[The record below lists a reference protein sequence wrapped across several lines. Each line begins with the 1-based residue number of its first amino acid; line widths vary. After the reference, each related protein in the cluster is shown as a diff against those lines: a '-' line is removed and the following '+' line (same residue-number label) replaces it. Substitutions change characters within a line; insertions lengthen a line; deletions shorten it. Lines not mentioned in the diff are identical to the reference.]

1 MKIVYI
7 ILILLFS
14 GFVFSQIYV
23 ERSTSNTEE
32 VEYVVLKRLQKGV
45 EIRKYSKLIV
55 ACTQIPAENYS
66 NVSSQGFRRI
76 AGYIFGGNERQESIA
91 MTAPVQ
97 MSFSDTSEMMF
108 YMPSKFTSINGLPTP
123 NDKRVRIRELGEREV
138 AAISFKGWAND
149 KTINRQKEILVDILK
164 AEDIVYDP
172 SSFAYLGYNP
182 PYQLSNRR
190 NEIIVT
196 LKK

>member
-14 GFVFSQIYV
+14 GFVFSQIYI

-32 VEYVVLKRLQKGV
+32 VEYVVLKQLQKGV

-55 ACTQIPAENYS
+55 ACTQIPADNYS

-76 AGYIFGGNERQESIA
+76 AGYIFGGNEKQESIA

-108 YMPSKFTSINGLPTP
+108 FMPNKFSSINGLPTP
-123 NDKRVRIRELGEREV
+123 NDKRVQIKELGEREV

-149 KTINRQKEILVDILK
+149 KTINRQKEILVGILNT
-164 AEDIVYDP
+164 EDIAYDP
-172 SSFAYLGYNP
+172 ASFAYLGYNP